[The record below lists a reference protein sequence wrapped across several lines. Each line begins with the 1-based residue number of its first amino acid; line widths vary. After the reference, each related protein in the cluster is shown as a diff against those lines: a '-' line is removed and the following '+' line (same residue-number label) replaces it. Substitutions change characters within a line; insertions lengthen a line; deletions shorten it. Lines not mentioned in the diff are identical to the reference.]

1 MNKKKAFLMVL
12 ALVLVCA
19 ISVMTTMALLTEKAD
34 PVVNTFVAAGGPA
47 NFVDTFALKEY
58 KYTQNEDGTY
68 AKEGSDAVT
77 GTDFVGNIVNEY
89 KVLPGTTI
97 PKEAFVELKR
107 TSDAPAYLFIE
118 VVSGLNSGNA
128 AANGQP
134 VFNWSI
140 DPSMWTQT
148 TATGKNGGTL
158 YVYKDV
164 LGAVEGEYD
173 ILENN
178 NIVVNAKATATEI
191 GTTKVNMKFYAYICQ
206 ATVANTSGVN
216 TSDPVEVFDI
226 CFNQ

>member
-19 ISVMTTMALLTEKAD
+19 ISVMTTMALLIERAD
-34 PVVNTFVAAGGPA
+34 PVVNTFVAAGGPGP
-47 NFVDTFALKEY
+47 FVETFALKEY
-58 KYTQNEDGTY
+58 KYTQKENGTY
-68 AKEGSDAVT
+68 IKGDATT
-77 GTDFVGNIVNEY
+77 GAEADGYVVNAY

-118 VVSGLNSGNA
+118 VVSGLDSKKTA
-128 AANGQP
+128 DGQP

-140 DPSMWTQT
+140 DDSMWTQT

-164 LGAVEGEYD
+164 LGAVDDTYT

-178 NIVVNAKATATEI
+178 NIVVNAKATAAEI
-191 GTTKVNMKFYAYICQ
+191 GTTEVKMEFYAYICQ

-216 TSDPVEVFDI
+216 TSDPVEVFNI